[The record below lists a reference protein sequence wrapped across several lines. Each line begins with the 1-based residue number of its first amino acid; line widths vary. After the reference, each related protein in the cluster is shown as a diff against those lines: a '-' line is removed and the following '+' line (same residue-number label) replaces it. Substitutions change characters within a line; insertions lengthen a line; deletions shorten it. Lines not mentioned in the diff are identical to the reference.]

1 MEPRCVTARPVP
13 SEQLPQ
19 TCTPGPKLHPAAHV
33 STATMQGPGEPQAP
47 GWAARGST
55 ATYSQGR
62 PAAFTLGHLCPP
74 LLLPWRSCSSDELM
88 EPAPHNHSWGSRTV
102 HSRSSSREEG
112 NSSNLSPT
120 EEVTEKPIK
129 ENISNR
135 RMELVHLH
143 QELLWGLQENFGEHQ
158 P

>member
-1 MEPRCVTARPVP
+1 MCDSTSRAQRAAPTD
-13 SEQLPQ
+13 
-19 TCTPGPKLHPAAHV
+19 LHPRTKVTPCCPCQHGH
-33 STATMQGPGEPQAP
+33 TAGPRRAP
-47 GWAARGST
+47 GSW
-55 ATYSQGR
+55 
-62 PAAFTLGHLCPP
+62 LGCTGQHSYIQPGKTSSIHFRPP
-74 LLLPWRSCSSDELM
+74 LPPPLLPWRSCSSDELM
-88 EPAPHNHSWGSRTV
+88 ERAPHNHSWGSCPV